1 MEKIHKS
8 PKSFRL
14 SKQAVNYLRLLVE
27 KTGTNETAIV
37 EVAIANFYSQM
48 DARQRVGKFFGN
60 MSEHQVKSDKDL

>member
-14 SKQAVNYLRLLVE
+14 SKQAVAYLRLLVE

-37 EVAIANFYSQM
+37 EIALATLYSQM
-48 DARQRVGKFFGN
+48 DAKQRVGKLFGN
-60 MSEHQVKSDKDL
+60 MSEQQANYDK